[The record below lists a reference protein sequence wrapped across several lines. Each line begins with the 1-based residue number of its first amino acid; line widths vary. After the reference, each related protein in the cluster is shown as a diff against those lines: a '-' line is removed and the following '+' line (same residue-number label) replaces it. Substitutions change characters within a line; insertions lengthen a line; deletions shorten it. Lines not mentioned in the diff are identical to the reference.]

1 MRRGNRPP
9 IPIHRFHGM
18 PVAIGDDMKMNRI
31 MAMISIMMLIMISC
45 GEKEKIVNVPV
56 NCAPSSPRGV
66 YSVNYEGTVQICW
79 VANYESDMD
88 GYNVYRSE
96 TLDGSY
102 SPIGTVYVNTSN
114 PAEYCFE
121 DLDTANGIHYY
132 YAVSAFDQGGA
143 ESDLI
148 VEEVVSGTPRPEGQL
163 TLYDAVSLPS
173 QSGYDFYPGL
183 SNTAQQF
190 DLSTT
195 DIYFGVIGGIPA
207 IVARR
212 VGVEIQDYG
221 YAGSFDAVGYAPDD
235 GWAPSRS
242 AEAIVKHMYILQLL
256 EGTDIHYAKLY
267 VTAITGDHVTFYWA
281 FQTDPGNPDLAPP
294 APGRGTGALSSAHRS
309 DELPGLTTEA
319 KLTDRFSDPPIV
331 ERVTWTRDSG
341 SGHQTT
347 E

>member
-1 MRRGNRPP
+1 MT
-9 IPIHRFHGM
+9 
-18 PVAIGDDMKMNRI
+18 
-31 MAMISIMMLIMISC
+31 MAMLMLILISC
-45 GEKEKIVNVPV
+45 EDDEPCAPVPV
-56 NCAPSSPRGV
+56 NCAPDVPHGV
-66 YSVNYEGTVQICW
+66 YSVNYDGTVLICW
-79 VANYESDMD
+79 VANYESDMA
-88 GYNVYRSE
+88 GYNVYRTE
-96 TLDGSY
+96 TLDGQY
-102 SPIGTVYVNTSN
+102 SPIGTVYVTTAN
-114 PAEYCFE
+114 PAEYCYE
-121 DLDTANGIHYY
+121 DLDTGNGIHYF

-143 ESDLI
+143 ESDII

-190 DLSTT
+190 DLSST
-195 DIYFGVIGGIPA
+195 DIYFSVNGGIPE

-221 YAGSFDAVGYAPDD
+221 YAGNFDAIGYAPDD

-242 AEAIVKHMYILQLL
+242 VEAIPKHMYFLQLL
-256 EGTDIHYAKLY
+256 EGTDIHYAKIY
-267 VTAITGDHVTFYWA
+267 VTAVTGDHATFNWA
-281 FQTDPGNPDLAPP
+281 FQTDPYNPDLAPP
-294 APGRGTGALSSAHRS
+294 APGRGTGTLSSAQRS
-309 DELPGLTTEA
+309 DLPGLNMEA

-341 SGHQTT
+341 HQTT